1 MNDGTD
7 DIVARLRKATVP
19 RLEMGWPVPHVVQR
33 NEPLWL
39 EAAAEIER
47 LRNLCSEHRSQAMTF
62 YAELVRLKQQQRAD
76 GK

>member
-1 MNDGTD
+1 MKDGTE
-7 DIVARLRKATVP
+7 DIVARLRSTGGLDA
-19 RLEMGWPVPHVVQR
+19 RLLC
-33 NEPLWL
+33 N
-39 EAAAEIER
+39 AADEIER